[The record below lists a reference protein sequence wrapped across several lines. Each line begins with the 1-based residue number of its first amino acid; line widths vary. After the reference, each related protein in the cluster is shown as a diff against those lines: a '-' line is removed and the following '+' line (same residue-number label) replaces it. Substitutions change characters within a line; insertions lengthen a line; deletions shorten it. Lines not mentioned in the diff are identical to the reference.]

1 MPVEGAPG
9 TRLRVPCNCSREVNI
24 MADAVTDEFEER
36 LKKSISTLKKDLSK
50 LRTGVASISL
60 LEDIRVSYYGQ
71 LTPLNQVATI
81 SAPDS
86 RTITIQPW
94 DASSIGETE
103 KAIQKSDLG
112 VNPMSDGKV
121 IRLVFPRLTEER
133 RKELTKLGG
142 KMLETTKVA
151 MRNVRRETNEKL
163 RKMEKEKALS
173 KDEAFKLQEEVQK
186 ATDRYIAIADGIY
199 TEKEKEI
206 LEI

>member
-1 MPVEGAPG
+1 
-9 TRLRVPCNCSREVNI
+9 
-24 MADAVTDEFEER
+24 MADAVVEEFEER
-36 LKKSISTLKKDLSK
+36 LKKSISTLKKDFSK
-50 LRTGVASISL
+50 LRTGVASLSL
-60 LEDIRVSYYGQ
+60 LEDIKVGYYGQ

-94 DASSIGETE
+94 DASSFGETE

-133 RKELTKLGG
+133 RRELTKLGG

-151 MRNVRRETNEKL
+151 MRNVRRDTNEKL
-163 RKMEKEKALS
+163 KKMEKEKALS
-173 KDEAFKLQEEVQK
+173 KDEAFRLQEEVQK
-186 ATDRYIAIADGIY
+186 TTDRYIGIAEGIY